1 MRASV
6 PVISDFRVL
15 NLNAGTSYHKGDF
28 TPVVQAGVTYAV
40 TKNLHITGGV
50 DLAFPR
56 YETHTADTSYSMRP
70 SPATFKVAVGLAF

>member
-1 MRASV
+1 M
-6 PVISDFRVL
+6 
-15 NLNAGTSYHKGDF
+15 
-28 TPVVQAGVTYAV
+28 VQAGVTYAV